1 MQITRTETPTGGPN
15 RTRRETIVPLFTGT
29 REVEPEMYLDCSES
43 EGWAWQNRPDVNT
56 WGIQIAA
63 VRGFIVPFEE
73 LDSQAAGEQAGGSD
87 EAGGVFAYPF
97 SNLYLMLGN
106 GPDDG
111 DLNTANFDRKM
122 TAFARKYFGP
132 DGQPRGGTE
141 IMTAIAAGDRH
152 FMGEFG
158 PGGDNERPRDQR
170 PVRARVVWTD
180 GMLNDADAFR
190 RYLAQATPSPERF
203 GSHGEWDEVWAVAII
218 GEPGGGGKDA
228 YDQYAS
234 LAKDHPWIHPYYF
247 EGVVNP
253 DEVAEDMAVAVV
265 PTQA

>member
-1 MQITRTETPTGGPN
+1 MKIERTETPTGGPN
-15 RTRRETIVPLFTGT
+15 RTRRETIVPLFTGP

-43 EGWAWQNRPDVNT
+43 EGWAWETRPDVNT
-56 WGIQIAA
+56 WGIQVAA
-63 VRGFIVPFEE
+63 VRSFIVPFEQ
-73 LDSQAAGEQAGGSD
+73 LDSQAAGEQVGGTD

-97 SNLYLMLGN
+97 SNLYLVLGD

-132 DGQPRGGTE
+132 AGLPRGGTE
-141 IMTAIAAGDRH
+141 IMTAITAGDRH
-152 FMGEFG
+152 FMDEFG
-158 PGGDNERPRDQR
+158 GRPRDER

-180 GMLNDADAFR
+180 GMLNDADQFR
-190 RYLAQATPSPERF
+190 SYLAHATLSPEGF
-203 GSHGEWDEVWAVAII
+203 GSHGEWDEAWAVGII
-218 GEPGGGGKDA
+218 GEPGGGKEA
-228 YDQYAS
+228 YDQYAA
-234 LAKDHPWIHPYYF
+234 LAKDHPWIHAYYF
-247 EGVVNP
+247 EGVANP